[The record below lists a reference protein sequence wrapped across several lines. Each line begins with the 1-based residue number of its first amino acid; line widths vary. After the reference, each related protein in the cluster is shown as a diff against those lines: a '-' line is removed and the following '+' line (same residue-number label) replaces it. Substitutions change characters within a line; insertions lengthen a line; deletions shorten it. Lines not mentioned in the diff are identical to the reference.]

1 MAQTVANMAAV
12 LKDVWTSDRVQKQ
25 FEDKNQPLGRL
36 ESFKGTMIGAQA
48 QVPIL
53 AGRSGGYTSV
63 GSAGGN
69 LNPAGQ
75 QPVAQ
80 ATYTL
85 PYHWF
90 QVQIDAAA
98 LMQSSDKNT
107 SVIKAKDLEI
117 EQGIENTKH
126 QMTRQF
132 VTNGDGIV
140 ASCASGGAS
149 TTVQLTPQA
158 SEGNT
163 SYGYS
168 AIARNWIFPGA
179 VVDIGT
185 TADTDALATGVTVT
199 AVSGSATAPTF
210 TTGTSVTTIAG
221 THFVYI
227 ANPNS
232 ATLANTEMN
241 GLRQIVNTTG
251 AFGGL
256 NPATAGQ
263 EYWAAAQR
271 DTSTTVLSLDLLVGL
286 QRSIKQATG
295 ATQQAVW
302 TSYKQESAYYSL
314 LQNQSRFS
322 GDSGLSAGNVSSPT
336 FNGMPVEAF
345 ADILDTDLYCLTLS
359 DLLKVT
365 GSQDKPQWA
374 SDLQGA
380 TTGQLWSAGTT
391 SFVDGLVYPLQLGA
405 SRRNSH
411 AACTTLA

>member
-1 MAQTVANMAAV
+1 MAQTVATMASV

-25 FEDKNQPLGRL
+25 FEDKNQPLGRI
-36 ESFKGTMIGAQA
+36 ESLKGSMIGQQA

-63 GSAGGN
+63 GSAGGS

-75 QPVAQ
+75 QPLAQ
-80 ATYTL
+80 ATFTL

-90 QVQIDAAA
+90 QIAIDAAA
-98 LMQSSDKNT
+98 LLQSGDKNT

-126 QMTRQF
+126 QMTRQA

-163 SYGYS
+163 TYGYS
-168 AIARNWIFPGA
+168 AVARNWIFPGA

-199 AVSGSATAPTF
+199 AVNGSATAPTF
-210 TTGTSVTTIAG
+210 TTGTSVTTTAG

-232 ATLANTEMN
+232 TTLANTEMN
-241 GLRQIVNTTG
+241 GLRQIVNSTG
-251 AFGGL
+251 ALGGL

-263 EYWAAAQR
+263 EYWQAAAR
-271 DTSTTVLSLDLLVGL
+271 DTTTTTLSLDLIVGL

-295 ATQQAVW
+295 AIHQAIW
-302 TSYKQESAYYSL
+302 TSFKQEAAFYSL
-314 LQNQSRFS
+314 LQNQVRFAN
-322 GDSGLSAGNVSSPT
+322 DSSLSAGNVSSPT
-336 FNGMPVEAF
+336 FNGMQVEAF

-391 SFVDGLVYPLQLGA
+391 SFVDGLVYSLQLGCQ
-405 SRRNSH
+405 RRNSH
-411 AACTTLA
+411 AAATALI